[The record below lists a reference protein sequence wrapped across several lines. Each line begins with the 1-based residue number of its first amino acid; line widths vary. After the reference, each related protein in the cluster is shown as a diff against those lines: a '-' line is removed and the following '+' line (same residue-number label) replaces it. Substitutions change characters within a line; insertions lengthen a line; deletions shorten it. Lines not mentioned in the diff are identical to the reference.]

1 VASPERERALNDW
14 FFERLKSFG
23 EDKALVYPTAS
34 GERVASYRDLL
45 EAKERFGAELGQRG
59 IGAGDVVAVEGA
71 FTLSATA
78 LILALIEAQ
87 AVALPMVR
95 EMRAQRDAC
104 LGVAEAEWL
113 FEFDEEDN
121 RTVTD
126 LRPVH
131 RTNKTLEK
139 LRERKS
145 PGLVIFSSGSTGQP
159 KGILHD
165 FAQILKKFEKV
176 RQKKV
181 TLCFLLF
188 DHIGGVDTLLSTLT
202 SGGTLVTV
210 ARRDPATVVET
221 IERHRVHTLPTS
233 PTFLNLLLIS
243 GLVEKHDLSSLR
255 VIAYGTEPMPA
266 GTLARLH
273 ATFPEVALVQTY
285 GMSEVGVL
293 RSRSKDSN
301 SPWIEFSQE
310 GFQVDVR
317 DGILWVKAETAML
330 GYLNAPDL
338 FDEDGWLNTQDAVEV
353 DGPYFR
359 ILGRKT
365 DLINVGG
372 QKVYPTEVE
381 GCLLEMPNVRDV
393 SVFGKPNPMTGQMV
407 AARFN
412 LIEPEPL
419 AEFKVRMFAFCRSRL
434 AAYQIPRA
442 VEIITEDQFGARFKK
457 SRREH

>member
-1 VASPERERALNDW
+1 MQGW
-14 FFERLKSFG
+14 IFERLDSFK
-23 EDKALVYPTAS
+23 DDLALVYPS
-34 GERVASYRDLL
+34 ELGEKTASYRDVL
-45 EAKERFGAELGQRG
+45 ERTRAFQRKLSSLG
-59 IGAGDVVAVEGA
+59 IGAGSVVAVEGA

-78 LILALIEAQ
+78 LILALIDAK
-87 AVALPMVR
+87 AVVVPLVR
-95 EMRAQRDAC
+95 EMRAQRPAF
-104 LGVAEAEWL
+104 LEIAEVEWL
-113 FEFDEEDN
+113 FEIGDDEEEL
-121 RTVTD
+121 TD
-126 LRPVH
+126 LRPIQRQNPV
-131 RTNKTLEK
+131 LER
-139 LRERKS
+139 LRDRGS
-145 PGLVIFSSGSTGQP
+145 SGLVIFSSGSTGTP
-159 KGILHD
+159 KAILHD
-165 FAQILKKFEKV
+165 FGLILRKFEKS

-188 DHIGGVDTLLSTLT
+188 DHIGGIDTLLNTFS

-210 ARRDPATVVET
+210 ARREPSAVVDA

-243 GLVEKHDLSSLR
+243 GLVDGRDLSSLR

-273 ATFPEVALVQTY
+273 EAFPDVALVQTY
-285 GMSEVGVL
+285 GMSELGVL
-293 RSRSKDSN
+293 RSRSKESN
-301 SPWIEFSQE
+301 SPWIEFSQD
-310 GFQVDVR
+310 GFAVEVR

-338 FDEDGWLNTQDAVEV
+338 FDKDGWLNTQDAVEV
-353 DGPYFR
+353 DGKYFR

-372 QKVYPTEVE
+372 QKVYPSEVE
-381 GCLLEMPNVRDV
+381 SHLVDMPNVRDV

-419 AEFKVRMFAFCRSRL
+419 ADFKLRMFAFARGRL

-442 VEIITEDQFGARFKK
+442 IEIVTEDQFGARFKK
-457 SRREH
+457 SRRD